1 MLINLNNW
9 SINLPTG
16 NTKYPIEY
24 GPYVTQDKYGLTLKT
39 PCDGK
44 PTKNSK
50 FPRTEL
56 REMINTKKA
65 KWASTEGTHKF
76 KGVYSVNRFTFIKP
90 EICIFQIHDGSKD
103 VLQIIATPTHI
114 KYKYNDI
121 KITLGPYNINERF
134 KIKCKVYR
142 GSIELKYNFNFP
154 ILLPID
160 SLSLYFKTGN
170 YLQSNDIIEV
180 DPDEY
185 SLVTIHELGLKHFID

>member
-16 NTKYPIEY
+16 NTKYPVEY
-24 GPYVTQDKYGLTLKT
+24 GPFVLQDQNGLTLKT

-44 PTKNSK
+44 TTKNSK

-56 REMINTKKA
+56 REMLNGKKA
-65 KWASTEGTHKF
+65 KWASGSGAHKF

-90 EICIFQIHDGSKD
+90 EICIFQIHDGTKD
-103 VLQIIATPTHI
+103 ILQIIATPTHI
-114 KYKYNDI
+114 KYKHNDI
-121 KITLGPYNINERF
+121 KITLGSYTTNERF
-134 KIKCKVYR
+134 KIRCKVTQ
-142 GSIELKYNFNFP
+142 GTIHLKYNFNPP
-154 ILLPID
+154 IRIPLNGT
-160 SLSLYFKTGN
+160 SLYFKTGN